1 MSVPL
6 CRPVRGTGCRLV
18 AQLIADDPFVVARDG
33 RHWHAEARTWK
44 DGEHVAWFAA
54 CTADGE
60 QAALD
65 LAIDYVLKGLQPPT
79 GGSIN
84 LSNALREGKRH

>member
-1 MSVPL
+1 MPDDS
-6 CRPVRGTGCRLV
+6 RLRDH
-18 AQLIADDPFVVARDG
+18 ARRYGLTFRWRTARDG

-54 CTADGE
+54 TTAEGE